1 MVLEQ
6 FGCIPSGK
14 WGFAISGRV
23 AGLEQPMLTA
33 DTPNLSLL
41 RAREQG
47 GCLEKENSLLKRI
60 TCLLWVRFIR
70 LESPSV

>member
-14 WGFAISGRV
+14 WEGM

-60 TCLLWVRFIR
+60 TCHLWVRFIR